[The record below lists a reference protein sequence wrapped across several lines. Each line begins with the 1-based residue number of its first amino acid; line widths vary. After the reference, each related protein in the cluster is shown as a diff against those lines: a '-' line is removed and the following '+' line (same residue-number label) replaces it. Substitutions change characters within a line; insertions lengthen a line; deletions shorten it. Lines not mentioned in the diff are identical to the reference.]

1 MSSKIL
7 IAIMALA
14 ALPLAAPLALAQT
27 GQPTQAVLPPQ
38 YGVPPKYGAPRHRV
52 EIHPG
57 RPLYRRCT
65 DWYEL
70 QNRPSGPVLYPQMRC
85 WWVRG

>member
-1 MSSKIL
+1 ML
-7 IAIMALA
+7 RALTLATIVA
-14 ALPLAAPLALAQT
+14 ALPFYAPKVRAQTAPLSQT
-27 GQPTQAVLPPQ
+27 TLPPQ
-38 YGVPPKYGAPRHRV
+38 YGVPPRHRI